1 MLGPDLAIETVD
13 DESSGQEK
21 RDVKGAKYVVYKL
34 NQQEQ
39 QEEVTTEDDG
49 GEIVDITIITA
60 FKLLRTI

>member
-21 RDVKGAKYVVYKL
+21 RDVKGSKYVVYKL
-34 NQQEQ
+34 NQQD
-39 QEEVTTEDDG
+39 EVTTEDG

>member
-34 NQQEQ
+34 NQQE
-39 QEEVTTEDDG
+39 EVTTEDKG